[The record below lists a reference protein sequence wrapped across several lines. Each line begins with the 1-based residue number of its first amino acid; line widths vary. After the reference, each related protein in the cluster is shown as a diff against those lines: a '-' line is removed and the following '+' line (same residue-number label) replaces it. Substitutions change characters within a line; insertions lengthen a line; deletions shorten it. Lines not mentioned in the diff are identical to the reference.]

1 MMMEKSDMLPVLKK
15 RSLVLQAIRDFFYN
29 NEFIEVDTP
38 IRCPS
43 VIPEAEIS
51 PVESDG
57 HFLQASPELCMKR
70 LLSRGVDDIF
80 QICKTFRKNERGPL
94 HLPELTLLEWYS
106 TQKTYLDLMDQ
117 CQALIRFIAK
127 QIQKTPPLCYQ
138 GATIRLE
145 EPWDRLSVEKAF
157 SLYADIPLETALK
170 TGRFD
175 EIISFQIEPRL
186 GRTRPLFLMDYPA
199 SLASL
204 SQLKPDNPDL
214 SQRVELYIAGIEL
227 ANGFTELTDPNVQ
240 RMRFEKENRIRR
252 DRGESPLPL
261 PEKFLADLET
271 MPPAAGMALGVDRLV
286 MLFAD
291 AATIDEVVA
300 FTPEML

>member
-1 MMMEKSDMLPVLKK
+1 MMMRKNAMLPVLKK
-15 RSLVLQAIRDFFYN
+15 RSLVVQAIRDFFCSKD
-29 NEFIEVDTP
+29 FIEVDTP

-43 VIPEAEIS
+43 VIPEAEID
-51 PVESDG
+51 PVGSDR

-70 LLSRGVDDIF
+70 LLSRGFDHIF
-80 QICKTFRKNERGPL
+80 QICKTFRKGERGPL

-106 TQKTYLDLMDQ
+106 THNTYLDLMDQ

-127 QIQKTPPLCYQ
+127 QIRQTTPICYQ
-138 GATIRLE
+138 GATIGLE

-175 EIISFQIEPRL
+175 ETISFQIEPRL

-227 ANGFTELTDPNVQ
+227 ANGFTELTDPKVQ

-261 PEKFLADLET
+261 PEKFLTDLDT

-286 MLFAD
+286 MLFTD